1 MKIVMEE
8 YLPRLLDEK
17 LDEYL
22 KVFGALSVEGPKW
35 CGKTWTSSKH
45 AQSAV
50 YFDDEETK
58 EKALLDLELV
68 LRSTRIG
75 G

>member
-50 YFDDEETK
+50 YFDDEDFDYFSED
-58 EKALLDLELV
+58 EIMEV
-68 LRSTRIG
+68 G
-75 G
+75 GMK